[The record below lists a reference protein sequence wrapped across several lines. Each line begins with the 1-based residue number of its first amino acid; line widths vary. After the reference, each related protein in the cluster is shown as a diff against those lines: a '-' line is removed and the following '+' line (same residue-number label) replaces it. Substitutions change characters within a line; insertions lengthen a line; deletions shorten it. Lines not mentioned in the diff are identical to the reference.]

1 VNAELEKLVHLKGRE
16 DLPKVLLAAAEC
28 SPLSKTGGL
37 ADVAGALPKSLNAL
51 GFDARVITPY
61 HRCVKDK
68 YSSQVEHMAEFYIN
82 LGWRREYVG
91 LEKLVLG
98 GLTIYLIDSEYYFG
112 DKIYRGGQAEG
123 EQYAYFQRAV
133 LEAIPFLD
141 FVPEVIH
148 CNDWHTAFIPFLI
161 KTQYYD
167 KMQSGL
173 KTVFSIHNIAF
184 QGQFGFDFVA
194 DFLSV
199 DSYWYNH
206 FCIEHNGCVNFMKSA
221 CVYADKINTVSPS
234 YAEEINTERFG
245 EGMQAPL
252 IYRGGD
258 LSGIINGL
266 DTDVFNPETDPDIPF
281 NYSLE
286 DLTGKASCKLSLI
299 EELGLEIEHDTPIV
313 AMVTRMTTQ
322 KGFDIVLE
330 AIDSIVASGAAFV
343 LLGSGDPRYEKA
355 MRECELRHP
364 GKVCSYIGY
373 SEALSHRIYAGADF
387 LLMPSAFEPCGL
399 SQMIAMRYGTLPI
412 VHEVGGLRDTV
423 QGYNEYTGEGN
434 GFSFEEYSGGML
446 CEAVRYALEVYAD
459 QDKYTQIQAN
469 AMGTDFG
476 FGPSAVEYGKL
487 FVSILDEKAQ
497 DFSHD
502 PFEEVCRMPLG
513 APACGQTIKLSIKA
527 PDTTEELF
535 LVIGEDKLPM
545 SRKGSRFEVSYTAPE
560 EPCVL
565 WYHFLLP
572 GGACF
577 GPQGLRSGYA
587 GGWQMTVYDA
597 AFETPKWYEGK
608 TMYQIFPDRFAR
620 GSKNPKRGIKQH
632 RDAGREIEY
641 HEDWEEKAKWQG
653 IDGKDYCPNDFFGGS
668 LAGITEKLDYLK
680 EMGVDVIYLNPI
692 FEADSNHRYNTGDY
706 KKIDPILGNLG
717 DFKAL
722 CSAMEERGMRL
733 ILDGVFSHTGDDS
746 IYFNKYG
753 RYGGVGAY
761 QSRESL
767 YSSWFDFEE
776 YPDKYRCWW
785 NFKSLPEVNEN
796 DPAWQNA
803 IVTGRYS
810 VLKTWLRRGAHGWRL
825 DVADELPD
833 DVLELMRSA
842 AKAENS
848 EALMLGEVWED
859 ATTKQSYGKN
869 RTYALGRALD
879 SVMNY
884 PLRTALTDFVLGKA
898 DAETTKAFLTGQKL
912 NYPAPMY
919 RCLMNLLGSHDT
931 PRIRTL
937 LAMGHDGGGLTRKQQ
952 AAIEA
957 SPEQLRRGKALQRL
971 CAAAVFSLPGM
982 PAVYYGDEE
991 GMEGLRDPFCR
1002 ETYRQQ
1008 ESDTREYYSYLMNLR
1023 RDNPGLSHGDVAFA
1037 APDADTL
1044 CILRFG
1050 EGQSWLTTI
1059 SRAWEPKRLRIAPE
1073 MFSGALRSDI
1083 NAAFEGADIYLE
1095 ALSADIRRIK

>member
-1 VNAELEKLVHLKGRE
+1 
-16 DLPKVLLAAAEC
+16 
-28 SPLSKTGGL
+28 
-37 ADVAGALPKSLNAL
+37 
-51 GFDARVITPY
+51 
-61 HRCVKDK
+61 
-68 YSSQVEHMAEFYIN
+68 
-82 LGWRREYVG
+82 
-91 LEKLVLG
+91 
-98 GLTIYLIDSEYYFG
+98 
-112 DKIYRGGQAEG
+112 
-123 EQYAYFQRAV
+123 
-133 LEAIPFLD
+133 
-141 FVPEVIH
+141 
-148 CNDWHTAFIPFLI
+148 
-161 KTQYYD
+161 
-167 KMQSGL
+167 
-173 KTVFSIHNIAF
+173 
-184 QGQFGFDFVA
+184 
-194 DFLSV
+194 
-199 DSYWYNH
+199 
-206 FCIEHNGCVNFMKSA
+206 
-221 CVYADKINTVSPS
+221 
-234 YAEEINTERFG
+234 
-245 EGMQAPL
+245 
-252 IYRGGD
+252 
-258 LSGIINGL
+258 
-266 DTDVFNPETDPDIPF
+266 
-281 NYSLE
+281 
-286 DLTGKASCKLSLI
+286 
-299 EELGLEIEHDTPIV
+299 
-313 AMVTRMTTQ
+313 
-322 KGFDIVLE
+322 
-330 AIDSIVASGAAFV
+330 
-343 LLGSGDPRYEKA
+343 
-355 MRECELRHP
+355 
-364 GKVCSYIGY
+364 
-373 SEALSHRIYAGADF
+373 
-387 LLMPSAFEPCGL
+387 
-399 SQMIAMRYGTLPI
+399 
-412 VHEVGGLRDTV
+412 
-423 QGYNEYTGEGN
+423 
-434 GFSFEEYSGGML
+434 
-446 CEAVRYALEVYAD
+446 
-459 QDKYTQIQAN
+459 
-469 AMGTDFG
+469 
-476 FGPSAVEYGKL
+476 
-487 FVSILDEKAQ
+487 
-497 DFSHD
+497 
-502 PFEEVCRMPLG
+502 MPLG
-513 APACGQTIKLSIKA
+513 APACGQTIKLSVKA
-527 PDTTEELF
+527 PDTAEELF

-545 SRKGSRFEVSYTAPE
+545 SRKGSHFEVSYTAPE

-565 WYHFLLP
+565 WYYFELP

-597 AFETPKWYEGK
+597 AFETPGWYEGK
-608 TMYQIFPDRFAR
+608 TIYQIFPDRFAR

-653 IDGKDYCPNDFFGGS
+653 IGGKDYCPNDFFGGS

-722 CSAMEERGMRL
+722 CSAMEERDMRL

-761 QSRESL
+761 QSRESA
-767 YSSWFDFEE
+767 YASWFDFEK

-796 DPAWQNA
+796 DPAWQEA

-810 VLKTWLRRGAHGWRL
+810 VVKTWLRRGADGWRL
-825 DVADELPD
+825 DVAGELPD
-833 DVLELMRSA
+833 EGLGLIRTA
-842 AKAENS
+842 AKSESS
-848 EALMLGEVWED
+848 EALILGEVWED

-898 DAETTKAFLTGQKL
+898 DGAQTRDFLIGQKL

-937 LAMGHDGGGLTRKQQ
+937 LAMGHDGGGLTREQQ
-952 AAIEA
+952 AAMKA
-957 SPEQLRRGKALQRL
+957 SPEQLQRGKALQRL

-982 PAVYYGDEE
+982 PALYYGDEE
-991 GMEGLRDPFCR
+991 GMEGFRDPFCR
-1002 ETYRQQ
+1002 ETYRRQ

-1023 RDNPGLSHGDVAFA
+1023 RDNPGLSRGDVAFA

-1073 MFSGALRSDI
+1073 MFSGALRVDI
-1083 NAAFEGADIYLE
+1083 NAAFGGADIYLE